1 MSMTK
6 QKQTQRCKKQ
16 AKWLAAVTGKKAE
29 ARQGRGLRGYTLLC
43 IKQIR
48 YKNILH
54 GTKNIVNISQ

>member
-29 ARQGRGLRGYTLLC
+29 ARQGQGIKGLHTAM
-43 IKQIR
+43 
-48 YKNILH
+48 YKTNKI
-54 GTKNIVNISQ
+54 